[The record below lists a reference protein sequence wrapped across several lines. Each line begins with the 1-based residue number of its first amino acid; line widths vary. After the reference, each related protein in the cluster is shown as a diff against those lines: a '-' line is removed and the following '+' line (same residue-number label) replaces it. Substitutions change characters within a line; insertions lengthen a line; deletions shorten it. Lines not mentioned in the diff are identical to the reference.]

1 MKRIVVLVILSV
13 LFLAIVGSASGA
25 HEPIMILGNADFTE
39 ENGVVSGSGS
49 AADPYIIAGW
59 EIDVPDT
66 GSYGVKI
73 ENASAQSRIVRL
85 QIPKM
90 GSRSPRR
97 RG

>member
-13 LFLAIVGSASGA
+13 LFLALVGSASGA

-66 GSYGVKI
+66 GR
-73 ENASAQSRIVRL
+73 SRTRARTSSC
-85 QIPKM
+85 
-90 GSRSPRR
+90 G
-97 RG
+97 G